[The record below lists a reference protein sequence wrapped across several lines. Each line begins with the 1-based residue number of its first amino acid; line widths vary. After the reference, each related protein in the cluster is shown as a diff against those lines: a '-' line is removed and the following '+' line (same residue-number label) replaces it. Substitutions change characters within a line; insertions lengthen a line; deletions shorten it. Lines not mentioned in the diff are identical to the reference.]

1 MIKLPFVGLYLL
13 WSAGFTFAG
22 ERLALWPEGKIP
34 DFQEQQVAAPK
45 PETQAP
51 GFKAEEHRMPYL
63 EWFDAPA
70 AKNRGCV
77 LLVTGGG
84 YDGCVDGVWIDRVA
98 KKLTEQGFVCASLI
112 YRTPRPKDLPIY
124 QSAWQD
130 GQRAVRL
137 LRSEARARGFDPE
150 KIGALGF
157 SAGAHLTVLLGT
169 SALTPAYE
177 PVDELD
183 QWPAHLQWAVPI
195 YTAYALAD
203 GLTGP
208 NTGKADA
215 PNAKLSDVFK
225 FDTKTCPMALFH
237 GGKDVYSPI
246 GSTEIYRQLRRMRIP
261 AEIHLFADR
270 PHGFMGN
277 PNKGDDGTAYDHW
290 LDRVSEFLRQMNYDG
305 QLGKEMALMDRY
317 PNDDARGDYHKQ
329 DVWPEGLMPDRQ
341 EKQCVPYLEWHLPK
355 ELKTKAIQII
365 YSGGAYR
372 GNNPDEFEVAPVRRY
387 LNEKGMAVVTLKYR
401 TPRPKGL
408 AKHITAWQDLQ
419 RSIRVVRGQ
428 AKDKGLD
435 PERIGIMGSSA
446 GGHLTLMGAT
456 SSRSS
461 AYKPIDAI
469 DRISCTPQWAV
480 AIYPAYALT
489 DGADAHNETGENDAQ
504 AVLVPEFEFDPS
516 TCPMLFIH
524 GDADG
529 WAAMNSVKC
538 WEQLRR
544 IGIQSDLHTLV
555 TRGHCF
561 QKIAA
566 PGTGSYTW
574 MDRIWEFMN
583 HKGFNQ

>member
-1 MIKLPFVGLYLL
+1 MLKFQFVVL
-13 WSAGFTFAG
+13 WFFLSAGFLLAG
-22 ERLALWPEGKIP
+22 ERMALWPEGKIP
-34 DFQEQQVAAPK
+34 DFQQQQVAALK
-45 PETQAP
+45 PETQTAS
-51 GFKAEEHRMPYL
+51 FKAGEHRMPYL
-63 EWFDAPA
+63 EWHQEPSR
-70 AKNRGCV
+70 KNGGCA
-77 LLVTGGG
+77 LLITGGG
-84 YDGCVDGVWIDRVA
+84 YQGCVDGVWIGRVA
-98 KKLTEQGFVCASLI
+98 KRLTEQGFVCASLI
-112 YRTPRPKDLPIY
+112 YRTPRPIGLPIY

-137 LRSEARARGFDPE
+137 LRREAKARGFDPE
-150 KIGALGF
+150 KIGAVGF
-157 SAGAHLTVLLGT
+157 SAGSHLTVLLGT
-169 SALTPAYE
+169 SALTPAYQ

-183 QWPAHLQWAVPI
+183 QLPMHIEWAVPV
-195 YTAYALAD
+195 YTAYALTD

-215 PNAKLSDVFK
+215 LNAKLSDVFK
-225 FDTKTCPMALFH
+225 FDAKTCPMALFH
-237 GGKDVYSPI
+237 GGKDAYSPI
-246 GSTEIYRQLRRMRIP
+246 GSTEIYRQLRRMKIP

-270 PHGFMGN
+270 PHGFMGD
-277 PNKGDDGTAYDHW
+277 PGKGEEGTAYDHW

-305 QLGKEMALMDRY
+305 QLGKEVPLMERY
-317 PNDDARGDYHKQ
+317 PNDDARGGHHKQ
-329 DVWPEGLMPDRQ
+329 DVWPEGQMPDRQ
-341 EKQCVPYLEWHLPK
+341 EKQCVPYIEWHLPK
-355 ELKTKAIQII
+355 QLKTQAIQII
-365 YSGGAYR
+365 YSGGGYS
-372 GNNPDEFEVAPVRRY
+372 GNDPDGFEVAPARRY

-408 AKHITAWQDLQ
+408 PKHITAWQDLQ
-419 RSIRVVRGQ
+419 RAIRIVRSQ

-456 SSRSS
+456 SSQSP
-461 AYKPIDAI
+461 AYQPIGELE
-469 DRISCTPQWAV
+469 RISCSVQWAV

-489 DGADAHNETGENDAQ
+489 DGENEINRTGGNDDS
-504 AVLVPEFEFDPS
+504 AVLVPEFKFDTA

-544 IGIQSDLHTLV
+544 MGIQCDLHTLV

-561 QKIAA
+561 QRKAA
-566 PGTGSYTW
+566 PGTGSHTW

-583 HKGFNQ
+583 HKGFNR